1 MNSTPDV
8 FSLVRISQ
16 QCSTKSHRGTYGCFF
31 PFCLF
36 ISRVACLFSS
46 VSNKRLLHR
55 DAWWKHR
62 MLDPSCAYLV
72 TCFLVFTGQ
81 TRSYRKGVKVIS
93 ILVRTTAYQFHEK
106 IPLGKEYPHWLQP
119 HPASTPPCPCPS
131 EDDSVCT
138 LLGSLGSYFSNVVFQ
153 RPIQPFLG
161 GGGQT
166 NKQINV
172 ISHAP
177 PLLKCSFSMEL
188 VPRMLETPPVVICGY
203 CQCFTRNF
211 LQLVRAKENQI
222 TCGLSKAGM
231 HI

>member
-161 GGGQT
+161 GGGT
-166 NKQINV
+166 NKQTD
-172 ISHAP
+172 
-177 PLLKCSFSMEL
+177 K
-188 VPRMLETPPVVICGY
+188 
-203 CQCFTRNF
+203 RNF
-211 LQLVRAKENQI
+211 SCSSPVEMQLFYGACSQNVGNAPSGHLWVLPMLYSEFL
-222 TCGLSKAGM
+222 TAC
-231 HI
+231 

>member
-1 MNSTPDV
+1 MH
-8 FSLVRISQ
+8 FAWEFGILFL
-16 QCSTKSHRGTYGCFF
+16 QCCVPEANT
-31 PFCLF
+31 
-36 ISRVACLFSS
+36 A
-46 VSNKRLLHR
+46 
-55 DAWWKHR
+55 
-62 MLDPSCAYLV
+62 
-72 TCFLVFTGQ
+72 
-81 TRSYRKGVKVIS
+81 
-93 ILVRTTAYQFHEK
+93 IL
-106 IPLGKEYPHWLQP
+106 G
-119 HPASTPPCPCPS
+119 
-131 EDDSVCT
+131 
-138 LLGSLGSYFSNVVFQ
+138 
-153 RPIQPFLG
+153 G

-222 TCGLSKAGM
+222 MCGLSKAGM